1 MTLPPLLFD
10 PLSPLPVLLAQALR
24 PLSSLAGG
32 MVPPLAVSLALPSLP
47 WHPALPP
54 VHRADLAWW
63 GALLIQALAIPG
75 TLLPVLPGLALLPLG
90 ALVWCLVVGFP
101 TGWPTLALAGILL
114 LLGWGADALG
124 LVLGAAR
131 MQATRWAYIGSG
143 VGLLLGLFGLLPALP
158 VGGPLVGALVGP
170 LLGASVGEMLTAPT
184 SLGPFGLLRLKRSLL
199 VGLAVV
205 AGMLVSR
212 LAQFVLALIGVVGFV
227 LLSTGAL
234 G

>member
-1 MTLPPLLFD
+1 M
-10 PLSPLPVLLAQALR
+10 
-24 PLSSLAGG
+24 SSLA
-32 MVPPLAVSLALPSLP
+32 SLTWPSALPTLTR
-47 WHPALPP
+47 L
-54 VHRADLAWW
+54 DLAWW
-63 GALLIQALAIPG
+63 GALLIQLIAIPG

-90 ALVWCLVVGFP
+90 ALVWCLAVGFA
-101 TGWPTLALAGILL
+101 TGWPTLAFAGLLL

-158 VGGPLVGALVGP
+158 IGGPLVGALVGP
-170 LLGASVGEMLTAPT
+170 LLGASVGELLSAPT
-184 SLGPFGLLRLKRSLL
+184 TLGPFGLLRLKRSLL

-212 LAQFVLALIGVVGFV
+212 LAQFVLALIGVLGFV
-227 LLSTGAL
+227 LLSTGIL